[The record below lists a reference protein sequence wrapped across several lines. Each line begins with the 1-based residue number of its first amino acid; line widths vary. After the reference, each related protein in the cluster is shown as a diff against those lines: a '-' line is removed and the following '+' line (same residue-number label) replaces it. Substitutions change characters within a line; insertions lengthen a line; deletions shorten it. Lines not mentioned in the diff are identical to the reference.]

1 MELSFRL
8 ATKADCAQL
17 AKLINEAYRG
27 ESSKK
32 GWTTESNLLDGMR
45 TDEEDLR
52 KIVDRADSNILMAY
66 SSENKLIASV
76 HLERRFGQ
84 ICYLGMFTVN
94 PEIQAQGI
102 GKNLLSNAEKFAR
115 EIYKSERMQMTVI
128 TERHEL
134 IAWYERRGY
143 QRTGKL
149 MPFPVHEKFG
159 VLKVAKLEMEYLE
172 KSLQI

>member
-8 ATKADCAQL
+8 ATEADCAQL

-45 TDEEDLR
+45 TDEEDLQ

-66 SSENKLIASV
+66 SPENKLIASV

-102 GKNLLSNAEKFAR
+102 GKSLLSNAEKFAR

-143 QRTGKL
+143 RRTGKL

-159 VLKVAKLEMEYLE
+159 VLKVPKLEMEYLE